1 MTKEDWVQHLPA
13 VKRAAYADKQQNKM
27 QANVWQDN
35 ERFLCQPDIYRAHG
49 LKLQRFPPNSG
60 DLNPIETVWAWL
72 RCDLAKHEQSDYA
85 AGRVITIH
93 QFKQR
98 AAQLLQSYG
107 EKKKGQKHSSL
118 EKLVRG
124 MPKRLRICK
133 ERNYGRCGK

>member
-1 MTKEDWVQHLPA
+1 M
-13 VKRAAYADKQQNKM
+13 
-27 QANVWQDN
+27 
-35 ERFLCQPDIYRAHG
+35 IG

-72 RCDLAKHEQSDYA
+72 RRDLTKREQSDYI
-85 AGRVITIH
+85 AGKEISVQ

-107 EKKKGQKHSSL
+107 EKRPGQKHSPL

-124 MPKRLRICK
+124 MPKRLRTCK